1 LWFWDDHPSRNA
13 RDPRV
18 IGAIEPRHGSE
29 CLDLGEKEKIRTNLT
44 A

>member
-1 LWFWDDHPSRNA
+1 VLWDDRPSRNA

-18 IGAIEPRHGSE
+18 RGAIEPRHGSD